1 MSFSA
6 PFDKISVDLAIIL
19 CYLGHTKN
27 SAQSAAAAANDDDDD
42 DDDLDLSRRVNWL
55 WLSYFN
61 QGKFVF
67 F

>member
-42 DDDLDLSRRVNWL
+42 DDDLDLSRRVN
-55 WLSYFN
+55 
-61 QGKFVF
+61 
-67 F
+67 